1 MFFIKFNKKIILG
14 LVVISLIFA
23 CIIYIKDRFDR
34 VLSRESVEVLK
45 EIESPNGKNKVTI
58 FYDEGNWTVSENI
71 RISITKNDDSNI
83 YDSDVIFLVN
93 RIKNA
98 SVRWISN
105 NDIVIDYNRGAY
117 SQEFRKIK
125 KFKNINIEYRG

>member
-1 MFFIKFNKKIILG
+1 MVFIKFNKKIILG

-23 CIIYIKDRFDR
+23 CIIYLKNRGYK
-34 VLSRESVEVLK
+34 VLDRESVKVLK

-58 FYDEGNWTVSENI
+58 FYDEGSATVSENI

-83 YDSDVIFLVN
+83 YDSDVIFLVDKIN
-93 RIKNA
+93 NA
-98 SVRWISN
+98 SVRWESN
-105 NDIVIDYNRGAY
+105 NDIVINYNKSAY

-125 KFKNINIEYRG
+125 KFKNINIEYIG

>member
-23 CIIYIKDRFDR
+23 CIIYIKNRFNR
-34 VLSRESVEVLK
+34 VLNRESIKVLK

-71 RISITKNDDSNI
+71 RISITKNDDSTI

-93 RIKNA
+93 RIKNV

-105 NDIVIDYNRGAY
+105 NDIVIDYNSDSS

>member
-1 MFFIKFNKKIILG
+1 MKCIRHNKKIILG

-58 FYDEGNWTVSENI
+58 FYDGGSATVPENI

-93 RIKNA
+93 RINNA

-105 NDIVIDYNRGAY
+105 NDIVIDYNRGAS

>member
-23 CIIYIKDRFDR
+23 CIIYIKDRFNR
-34 VLSRESVEVLK
+34 VLSRESIKVLK

-71 RISITKNDDSNI
+71 RISITKNDDSTI

-93 RIKNA
+93 RIKNV

-105 NDIVIDYNRGAY
+105 NDIVIDYNSDSS

>member
-1 MFFIKFNKKIILG
+1 MIFIKFNKKIILV

-23 CIIYIKDRFDR
+23 YIVYLKNRGR
-34 VLSRESVEVLK
+34 KVLARESVKVLK
-45 EIESPNGKNKVTI
+45 EIDSPNGKNKVTI
-58 FYDEGNWTVSENI
+58 FYDEWSATVSENI

-83 YDSDVIFLVN
+83 YDSDVIFLVD
-93 RIKNA
+93 RINKA
-98 SVRWISN
+98 SVRWVSN
-105 NDIVIDYNRGAY
+105 NDIVIDYNKGAY

>member
-23 CIIYIKDRFDR
+23 CIIYIKNRFNR
-34 VLSRESVEVLK
+34 VLNRESIKVLK

-71 RISITKNDDSNI
+71 RISITKNDDSTI

-105 NDIVIDYNRGAY
+105 NDIVIDYNRGEY

>member
-1 MFFIKFNKKIILG
+1 MVFIKFNKKITLG

-23 CIIYIKDRFDR
+23 YIIYLKNRGHK
-34 VLSRESVEVLK
+34 VLDRESVKVLK

-58 FYDEGNWTVSENI
+58 FYDEGSATVSENI

-83 YDSDVIFLVN
+83 YDSDVIFLVDKIN
-93 RIKNA
+93 NA
-98 SVRWISN
+98 SVRWVSN
-105 NDIVIDYNRGAY
+105 NDIVINYNKSAY

-125 KFKNINIEYRG
+125 KFKNINIEYR

>member
-34 VLSRESVEVLK
+34 VLNRESIKVLK

-71 RISITKNDDSNI
+71 RISITKNDDSTI

-93 RIKNA
+93 RIKNV

-105 NDIVIDYNRGAY
+105 NDIVIDYNSDSS

>member
-1 MFFIKFNKKIILG
+1 MVFIKFNKKITLG

-23 CIIYIKDRFDR
+23 YIIYLKNRGHK
-34 VLSRESVEVLK
+34 VLDRESVKVLK

-58 FYDEGNWTVSENI
+58 FYDEGSATVSENI

-83 YDSDVIFLVN
+83 YDSDVIFLVDKIN
-93 RIKNA
+93 NA
-98 SVRWISN
+98 SVRWVSN
-105 NDIVIDYNRGAY
+105 NDIVINYNKSAY

-125 KFKNINIEYRG
+125 KFNNINIEYR

>member
-58 FYDEGNWTVSENI
+58 FYDGGSATVPENI

-83 YDSDVIFLVN
+83 YDSDVIFLLN

>member
-1 MFFIKFNKKIILG
+1 MVFIKFNKKIILG

-23 CIIYIKDRFDR
+23 YIIYLKNRGHK
-34 VLSRESVEVLK
+34 VLNRESVKILK

-58 FYDEGNWTVSENI
+58 FYDEGSATVSENI

-83 YDSDVIFLVN
+83 YDSDVIFLVDKIN
-93 RIKNA
+93 NA
-98 SVRWISN
+98 SVRWVSN
-105 NDIVIDYNRGAY
+105 NDIVINYNKSAY